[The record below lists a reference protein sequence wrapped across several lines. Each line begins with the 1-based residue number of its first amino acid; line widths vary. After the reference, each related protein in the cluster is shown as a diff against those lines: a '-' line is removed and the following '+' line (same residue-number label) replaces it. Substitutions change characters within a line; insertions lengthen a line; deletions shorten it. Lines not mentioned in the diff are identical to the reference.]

1 MKNLCKLG
9 KNNLDPS
16 GCTAFVGLA
25 LQPRLI
31 YDKV

>member
-1 MKNLCKLG
+1 MKDLFHLG
-9 KNNLDPS
+9 KNNFTLL

>member
-1 MKNLCKLG
+1 MKDLFHLG
-9 KNNLDPS
+9 KNNFSPC
-16 GCTAFVGLA
+16 GCTAFIGLA